1 MTRFALSSLWRTS
14 VAIGL
19 GASLAACGTAASTRT
34 SPVRPAAPAQRLTV
48 SPSTGT
54 PTTVFG
60 LHFTVPVASGASA
73 GSRRSFELA
82 VTGPRRADCVGA
94 RAVPV
99 PAAGTGTTV
108 EIPLDPAK
116 LGGRWCAGSYKAQV
130 NEVQRPACSPGMM
143 CPEFLR
149 VLGTVGRVT
158 FRVVSAA

>member
-19 GASLAACGTAASTRT
+19 ASSLAACGTAASTRT
-34 SPVRPAAPAQRLTV
+34 STRRSAAPAQPLTV

-60 LHFTVPVASGASA
+60 LHFTLPAAPGVSA

-82 VTGPRRADCVGA
+82 VSGPRRPDCLGA
-94 RAVPV
+94 RAVTV
-99 PAAGTGTTV
+99 PSAGAGTTV

-116 LGGRWCAGSYKAQV
+116 LGGRWCAGSYEARV

-149 VLGTVGRVT
+149 VVGTVGRVS

>member
-1 MTRFALSSLWRTS
+1 MTRPALSSLWRTS

-19 GASLAACGTAASTRT
+19 GALLAACGTAASTRT
-34 SPVRPAAPAQRLTV
+34 SSGRPATPAQRLTV

-54 PTTVFG
+54 PTTVFS
-60 LHFTVPVASGASA
+60 LHFTVPAASGVSA
-73 GSRRSFELA
+73 GSLRSFELA

-99 PAAGTGTTV
+99 PSAGAGTTV

-116 LGGRWCAGSYKAQV
+116 LGGRWCAGSYEAQV

-143 CPEFLR
+143 CPQFLR
-149 VLGTVGRVT
+149 VVGTVGRVS